1 MDDLVCEGGPGAAA
15 VSALEQ
21 ILRAYGAV
29 GAALSPDGGPDLV
42 QPVTEVARGSFRF
55 AAVHFM
61 EVRVDEY
68 LEVVPVRCAAT
79 VSPARGRGLR
89 AALHCHTNL
98 EEPEYSY
105 WEFRDF
111 LKELS
116 ANGYLGVFS
125 LGQSPWHSHG
135 CSREVLCYHYRFPAG
150 QEGELPVSIAE
161 WVLGGVLD
169 DIFHAAT
176 SYFQHFW
183 YYLEHDGS
191 WSRRPGY
198 DQGGGVA
205 SRVIPFP
212 AHRRNKQS

>member
-1 MDDLVCEGGPGAAA
+1 MDDLVSEGGGDAA
-15 VSALEQ
+15 VAILEQ
-21 ILRAYGAV
+21 ILRSYAAV

-42 QPVTEVARGSFRF
+42 QPVTEVARGSYRF

-68 LEVVPVRCAAT
+68 VEVVPVRCTAT
-79 VSPARGRGLR
+79 VSPARGSGFRVELV
-89 AALHCHTNL
+89 CHTNL
-98 EEPEYSY
+98 EEPDYSY

-116 ANGYLGVFS
+116 ANGYLGAFS
-125 LGQSPWHSHG
+125 LGSSPWYSHG
-135 CSREVLCYHYRFPAG
+135 CSRQVLCYQYRFPAG
-150 QEGELPVSIAE
+150 QGEELPVSLAYC
-161 WVLGGVLD
+161 VLGGMVD

-198 DQGGGVA
+198 DQRPAVPT
-205 SRVIPFP
+205 RVIQFP
-212 AHRRNKQS
+212 GYRRNKQS